1 MRRFTPEATS
11 PAIDNVH
18 PQFWKKTPEN
28 PDKTDQLIRNSAL
41 PTANFAGSIERKI
54 PDRVG
59 QPDRRQPVE
68 IGETILATRS
78 GN

>member
-41 PTANFAGSIERKI
+41 PNGKI
-54 PDRVG
+54 RRVH
-59 QPDRRQPVE
+59 
-68 IGETILATRS
+68 
-78 GN
+78 

>member
-41 PTANFAGSIERKI
+41 PTANFAGSIERSRSRTESGSLI
-54 PDRVG
+54 G
-59 QPDRRQPVE
+59 QPVE